1 VEHASNIGAVSLPE
15 AGKRIGVSHSKT
27 KELCRSGEL
36 RSFRVGRRR
45 LCSYEAIAEYI
56 AKQEGRSATGGG
68 EK

>member
-1 VEHASNIGAVSLPE
+1 VENTSNIGAVSLPE

-45 LCSYEAIAEYI
+45 LVSHDAIAEFI
-56 AKQEGRSATGGG
+56 AKQEAKR
-68 EK
+68 